1 MIHIRSTISK
11 LLYLASYDKSINGV
25 LRSLKCHGEKKGGI
39 NLGMRIFLTR
49 QKVLLE
55 GYLLMSPSSPV
66 PRRLIWPLLEASC
79 CYVEWRPTF
88 LFRVLITNRPLSLL
102 PAIVP
107 WPCLCII
114 HLLAY
119 HCSLHE
125 GICTVE
131 RLTIYFMSN
140 IMVPNSLI
148 EGL

>member
-88 LFRVLITNRPLSLL
+88 LFVSWLL
-102 PAIVP
+102 TV
-107 WPCLCII
+107 PCLCCLPLFPGLVSASSIFLPII
-114 HLLAY
+114 VPSMKGFVLLNDWQY
-119 HCSLHE
+119 ISYQTSWFQIL
-125 GICTVE
+125 
-131 RLTIYFMSN
+131 
-140 IMVPNSLI
+140 
-148 EGL
+148 